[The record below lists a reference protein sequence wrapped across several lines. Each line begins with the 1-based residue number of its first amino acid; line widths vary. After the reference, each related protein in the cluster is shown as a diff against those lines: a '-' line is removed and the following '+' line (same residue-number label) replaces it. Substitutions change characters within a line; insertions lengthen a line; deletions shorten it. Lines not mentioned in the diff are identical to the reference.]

1 MWLHGGMKRKLF
13 ALLAVGCLALLAAGC
28 YSTVEGRSRGGVPF
42 SRDQVDGRYER
53 PIAQVYPAARKV
65 LEYNGTLRGDNT
77 VTKVLEA
84 RIDTRT
90 VWVKLEELEPNLT
103 HVIVQARTKG
113 GGTDLDL
120 AHEIEKQIALQLK

>member
-1 MWLHGGMKRKLF
+1 MKRKF
-13 ALLAVGCLALLAAGC
+13 YALLALGCLGLLAAGC
-28 YSTVEGRSRGGVPF
+28 YSTVEGRTRGGVPF
-42 SRDQVDGRYER
+42 SRDTVDGRYER
-53 PIAQVYPAARKV
+53 PISQVYPAARKV
-65 LEYNGTLRGDNT
+65 LEFNGTLRGDNT

-113 GGTDLDL
+113 GASDLDL

>member
-28 YSTVEGRSRGGVPF
+28 YSTVEGHSRGGVPF
-42 SRDQVDGRYER
+42 SRDTVDGRYER

-90 VWVKLEELEPNLT
+90 IWVKLEELEPNLT

-113 GGTDLDL
+113 GASDLDL

>member
-1 MWLHGGMKRKLF
+1 MKRKLF

-42 SRDQVDGRYER
+42 SRDTVDGRYER

-90 VWVKLEELEPNLT
+90 IWVKLEELEPNLT